1 MWYIILGVIIVSLI
15 IKLILINAEVRNI
28 TKQLRELTSNKT
40 QKKLTT
46 TIAHKNIQNMC
57 VEINRNLMKQQE
69 QQIATRNHEEQLKQ
83 SIANLSH
90 DLRTPLTSIMGYITM
105 MKTDESKTEE
115 YLEIIEGRAKNLNTL
130 VNEFYE
136 LSIIEDNDYTMEL
149 DKIDMVAVLTNVL
162 MGNFSLF
169 EQNGITPQINIPDK
183 AVGVIG
189 NIGAYERIL
198 QNIISNAIKYNEGF
212 IDISLIEENENC
224 IITISNQASS
234 LSDEDTTHLF
244 DRFYTADSSRTKKN
258 TGLGLYIVKTL
269 CEKLDAQVSC
279 ELSVQKLL
287 AIRIC
292 TKINR

>member
-1 MWYIILGVIIVSLI
+1 MWYIILGVVIVVLI
-15 IKLILINAEVRNI
+15 IKLILINAEVKNI
-28 TKQLRELTSNKT
+28 TKQLSELTSNKT

-46 TIAHKNIQNMC
+46 TIAYKNIQSMC
-57 VEINRNLMKQQE
+57 VAINRNLMKQQE

-105 MKTDESKTEE
+105 MKTDELKTGE

-169 EQNGITPQINIPDK
+169 EQNDITPQINIPDK
-183 AVGVIG
+183 AVYVIG

-198 QNIISNAIKYNEGF
+198 QNIISNAIKYNKGS

-224 IITISNQASS
+224 IITISNQASN
-234 LSDEDTTHLF
+234 LRNEDTTHLF

-279 ELSVQKLL
+279 ELSAQKLL